1 MVKTISA
8 AILALGFA
16 LATPLA
22 AFAAGLGKL
31 TVLSPLGQPLNAEIE
46 IVALRPGE
54 EDTLVARVAP
64 AEAFSAA
71 GIEPGA
77 VLNTMRF
84 TIERRGAQRI
94 LRMTTTQPVNDPF
107 VEVLVEL
114 QSGTGRL
121 IPRIHVPPRPARIQ
135 GT

>member
-1 MVKTISA
+1 MVKKITA
-8 AILALGFA
+8 AILAGGLALA

-22 AFAAGLGKL
+22 AHAAGLGRL

-64 AEAFSAA
+64 PEAFSAA

-84 TIERRGAQRI
+84 TIVRRGASLSCVR
-94 LRMTTTQPVNDPF
+94 RTF
-107 VEVLVEL
+107 
-114 QSGTGRL
+114 
-121 IPRIHVPPRPARIQ
+121 AC
-135 GT
+135 